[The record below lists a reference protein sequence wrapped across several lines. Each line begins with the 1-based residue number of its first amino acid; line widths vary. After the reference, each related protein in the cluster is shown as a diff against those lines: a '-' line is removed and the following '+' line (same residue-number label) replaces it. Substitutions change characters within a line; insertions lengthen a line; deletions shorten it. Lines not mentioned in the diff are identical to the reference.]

1 MPACRKINK
10 DDIIRV
16 CLDIVRKD
24 GINGINARRVAK
36 ELNCS
41 TQPIF
46 YLYKNMD
53 EIKDDLYKEIS
64 NIYFNYILN
73 DSNTY
78 KDTGLKYIK
87 FAKDESNFF
96 KILFNGDNDGISYV
110 DYNKSIGKVYEIISM
125 QTGLSTENAKKFNF
139 RMWFYVN
146 GIANL
151 VANKTCDFNDEELDE
166 LLREQYVSM
175 ILYEYNRG
183 NIKKKV
189 VDKVIKDGVKR
200 KDK

>member
-1 MPACRKINK
+1 MPASRKINK

-46 YLYKNMD
+46 YLYKNID
-53 EIKDDLYKEIS
+53 ELKDDLYKEIS

-87 FAKDESNFF
+87 FAKDEPNFF
-96 KILFNGDNDGISYV
+96 KILFLCKQD
-110 DYNKSIGKVYEIISM
+110 
-125 QTGLSTENAKKFNF
+125 
-139 RMWFYVN
+139 
-146 GIANL
+146 
-151 VANKTCDFNDEELDE
+151 
-166 LLREQYVSM
+166 
-175 ILYEYNRG
+175 
-183 NIKKKV
+183 
-189 VDKVIKDGVKR
+189 
-200 KDK
+200 

>member
-1 MPACRKINK
+1 MPASRKINK
-10 DDIIRV
+10 DDIIKV
-16 CLDIVRKD
+16 CLEIVRKD
-24 GINGINARRVAK
+24 GINGVNARRVAK

-53 EIKDDLYKEIS
+53 EIKNDLYKEIS
-64 NIYFNYILN
+64 NVYFNYILN

-87 FAKDESNFF
+87 FAKDEPNFF
-96 KILFNGDNDGISYV
+96 KILFNGDNGSLDFV
-110 DYNKSIGKVYEIISM
+110 DYNKSNSKVYEIISM
-125 QTGLSTENAKKFNF
+125 QTGLSIENAKLFNF

-151 VANKTCDFNDEELDE
+151 VANKTCDFSDDELNE
-166 LLREQYVSM
+166 LLREQYISM

-183 NIKKKV
+183 NIKKKI
-189 VDKVIKDGVKR
+189 VDKVIKDGLKR

>member
-1 MPACRKINK
+1 M
-10 DDIIRV
+10 
-16 CLDIVRKD
+16 
-24 GINGINARRVAK
+24 
-36 ELNCS
+36 
-41 TQPIF
+41 
-46 YLYKNMD
+46 
-53 EIKDDLYKEIS
+53 
-64 NIYFNYILN
+64 
-73 DSNTY
+73 
-78 KDTGLKYIK
+78 
-87 FAKDESNFF
+87 SNFF
-96 KILFNGDNDGISYV
+96 RILFNGDNDGISSV

-125 QTGLSTENAKKFNF
+125 QTGLSIENAKSFNF

-151 VANKTCDFNDEELDE
+151 VANKTCDFSDEELGQ

-189 VDKVIKDGVKR
+189 VDKVIKDGLKR

>member
-1 MPACRKINK
+1 MPASRKINK

-73 DSNTY
+73 DSNSY

-87 FAKDESNFF
+87 FAKDEPNFF

-125 QTGLSTENAKKFNF
+125 QTGLSIENAKMFNF

-151 VANKTCDFNDEELDE
+151 VANKTCDFSDEELGE

-189 VDKVIKDGVKR
+189 VDKVIKDVVKR